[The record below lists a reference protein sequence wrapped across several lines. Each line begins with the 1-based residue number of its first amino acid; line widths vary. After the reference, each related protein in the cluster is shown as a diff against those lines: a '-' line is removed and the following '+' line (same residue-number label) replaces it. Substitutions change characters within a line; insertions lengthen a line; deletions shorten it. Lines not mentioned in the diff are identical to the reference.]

1 MYANDEIDMA
11 FITALRSVFNKLY
24 YNLTGQT
31 LKSEEVLIK
40 MKEGYQYDGRSRDWV
55 VSHQIIDPVDV
66 VKSSLKAAVS
76 VASYVMTADCIIGVK
91 DEKMQLL

>member
-1 MYANDEIDMA
+1 MHDSDEITKA
-11 FITALRSVFNKLY
+11 FIVALRSVFHKLY
-24 YNLTGQT
+24 YNLTGHT
-31 LKSEEVLIK
+31 VKPELVLKNLK
-40 MKEGYQYDGRSRDWV
+40 AGYQYVGRSGDWV
-55 VSHQIIDPVDV
+55 NSGQIIDPVDV